1 MEARKLISE
10 AHLIVQQFLES
21 QGYSDALAAFL
32 REATP
37 VLEDIPKSMPAPRP
51 LLETLTDIRMNQLHS
66 QLGQL
71 NMLRYNQSCNRY
83 FTPIGIVCALILT
96 LSTWF

>member
-10 AHLIVQQFLES
+10 AHLIVHQFLES
-21 QGYSDALAAFL
+21 QGYTDALATFL
-32 REATP
+32 REAAP
-37 VLEDIPKSMPAPRP
+37 VLEDIPKSLPTPKP

-71 NMLRYNQSCNRY
+71 NMARYNQLR
-83 FTPIGIVCALILT
+83 
-96 LSTWF
+96 

>member
-21 QGYSDALAAFL
+21 QGYTDTIAAFL
-32 REATP
+32 REAAP
-37 VLEDIPKSMPAPRP
+37 VLEDIPKSLPTPKP

-71 NMLRYNQSCNRY
+71 NMPRYSQLR
-83 FTPIGIVCALILT
+83 
-96 LSTWF
+96 